1 MMAGLEHDG
10 LTDLARDP
18 VGTGTEMGEL
28 GSGDSRLDEGAVL
41 FRNELVVADA
51 AAGAAGA
58 VKWVR
63 WGVLESMP
71 RLWCW
76 PSAAA
81 RGSRLLLRQMG
92 VSELAGRPRRGG
104 R

>member
-1 MMAGLEHDG
+1 MAAGVREILVW
-10 LTDLARDP
+10 TKAP
-18 VGTGTEMGEL
+18 F
-28 GSGDSRLDEGAVL
+28 L
-41 FRNELVVADA
+41 FRDELVVADA

-58 VKWVR
+58 VKLGEVS
-63 WGVLESMP
+63 VMESML

-92 VSELAGRPRRGG
+92 VSEFAGRSRWGG
-104 R
+104 PVR